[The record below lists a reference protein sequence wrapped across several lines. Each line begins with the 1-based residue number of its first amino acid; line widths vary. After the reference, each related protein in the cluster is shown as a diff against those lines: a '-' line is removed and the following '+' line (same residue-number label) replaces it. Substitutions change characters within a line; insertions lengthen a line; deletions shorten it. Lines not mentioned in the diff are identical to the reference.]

1 MYIIRKQ
8 KLVLDIIRKHSIKY
22 QEHLLITEDAF
33 KFWFSA
39 LNVPPHIRSIQVIM
53 EVGNLPVLDAHGIV
67 NQSVWQAAPVIDAIC
82 IACVF
87 PVNVNPLLRAI
98 LAIVAPSFASTA
110 SSCHKILKHNYWV
123 AINTIHISHNTY
135 FESDKIQT
143 SFSGKAKG
151 CLKAYLAVLLYLKLI
166 CLTILSWKKIIF

>member
-1 MYIIRKQ
+1 M
-8 KLVLDIIRKHSIKY
+8 KY

-67 NQSVWQAAPVIDAIC
+67 NQSVWHAAPVIDAIC

-98 LAIVAPSFASTA
+98 LAIVAPSFATTA
-110 SSCHKILKHNYWV
+110 SSCHKILKRNYCV

-135 FESDKIQT
+135 FESDKIET
-143 SFSGKAKG
+143 SFSGKAKD
-151 CLKAYLAVLLYLKLI
+151 CLKAYLAILLYLKLI
-166 CLTILSWKKIIF
+166 CPTILSWKKIIF